1 MVIWFASGNVHK
13 KRELATILASDILSN
28 AILSNDI
35 LVKTPS
41 DAGLEFAPEETGNS
55 FVENALIKA
64 VALYKLLE
72 ESRPDAYTGG
82 DPIIADDSGLCVDAL
97 DGRPG
102 IHSAYYG
109 GIELS
114 SKERNTLVLSELG
127 NNPMRNARFVCA
139 MVLYYGP
146 ERFYIA
152 QEKLEGELARN
163 MQLARGLGGFG
174 YDPILYLP
182 EFGRTVAEL
191 SDEEKNRISHRG
203 KAAMA
208 IGRFL

>member
-1 MVIWFASGNVHK
+1 MIIWFASGNLHK
-13 KRELATILASDILSN
+13 KKELSGILSAQILSN
-28 AILSNDI
+28 NTLI
-35 LVKTPS
+35 VKSPADS
-41 DAGLEFAPEETGNS
+41 GLEFAPEETGDS

-64 VALYKLLE
+64 AALYSMLE
-72 ESRPDAYTGG
+72 ERRPDGYSPGS
-82 DPIIADDSGLCVDAL
+82 PVIADDSGLCVDAL

-109 GIELS
+109 GLELN

-127 NNPMRNARFVCA
+127 DNPMRNAHFVCA

-146 ERFYIA
+146 DRFYIA
-152 QEKLEGELARN
+152 QEILEGEIAKN

-191 SDEEKNRISHRG
+191 SDEEKNRISHRA
-203 KAAMA
+203 KAANA
-208 IGRFL
+208 IGRLF